1 MTFDVFLVG
10 DYWYDLIFTGLPRL
24 PALGHELFATHFDHM
39 PGGAYINAT
48 AMHRLGLRVGW
59 ACDFGN
65 DVFSRLAIESAR
77 REGLS
82 SALFRY
88 HDHPYQRVTAVA
100 SFPEDR
106 AFMSYAD
113 PAPRLQAAMRA
124 LPRVSAR
131 VVMVPGLIY
140 GLVFDSTRLLL
151 RARKMKIVMDCQFT
165 AFTLADAPVRRTLS
179 QIDVFMPN
187 AREACHLTGEAS
199 TLAALAKLARICP
212 LVVVKDGAN
221 GSYAQCGGEVVHE
234 PAIPVEVVDT
244 TGAGDCFSA
253 GFLRAWLDERPLAEC
268 LRWGNVC
275 GGLSTRARGGAT
287 AAPTLAEV
295 EQWLSRQPDAS

>member
-1 MTFDVFLVG
+1 MSWDVFLVG
-10 DYWYDLIFTGLPRL
+10 DYWYDLIFTGLPRM
-24 PALGHELFATHFDHM
+24 PALGHELFATEFLHT
-39 PGGAYINAT
+39 PGGAFINAV

-59 ACDFGN
+59 AADFGN
-65 DVFSRLAIESAR
+65 DVFSRLAIEAAR

-88 HDHPYQRVTAVA
+88 QDRPYQRVTAVA

-106 AFMSYAD
+106 AFMSYTD
-113 PAPRLQAAMRA
+113 QPPRLQAAMRA
-124 LPRVSAR
+124 LPRVAAR
-131 VVMVPGLIY
+131 VVMIPGLIY
-140 GLVFDSTRLLL
+140 GLVFDSARLLV

-165 AFTLADAPVRRTLS
+165 AFTLADAPVRRALA

-187 AREACHLTGEAS
+187 ANEARHLTGEDS
-199 TLAALAKLARICP
+199 TLAALAALARLCR
-212 LVVVKDGAN
+212 LVVIKDGAN
-221 GSYAQCGGEVVHE
+221 GSYAQRGDEVLHA
-234 PAIPVEVVDT
+234 PAVPVEVVDT

-295 EQWLSRQPDAS
+295 EQWLSRLPHAS